1 MSTQTARTMLF
12 ARATHDDATT
22 APVVSTKTLCEEHSA
37 AYVTGRRATMKTF
50 PGRRM
55 PKKTR
60 DTIGVVE
67 LKQQDSLVTDP
78 FLGVTQDPI
87 PVSQQYFSVAVA
99 GITRIR
105 FGATDPQK
113 KAGQAL
119 NGVGVLVSDSEWDA
133 AAGQYVA
140 DVHLSHGQDAGAGS
154 SGPGLDFS
162 SLSTTATMGDDGS
175 VDGPVPVIAA
185 AAAAAASPAEGA
197 PAPVSSSTGG
207 AMDMDMDAKA
217 SAARRQVR
225 AELAAAEF
233 EAVAATPKP
242 TTARR
247 KRNKPKA

>member
-1 MSTQTARTMLF
+1 MLF
-12 ARATHDDATT
+12 ARATHDSPGSA
-22 APVVSTKTLCEEHSA
+22 KTLYEEHSA
-37 AYVTGRRATMKTF
+37 AYVTAGKSAMKTF

-55 PKKTR
+55 PKKSK

-67 LKQQDSLVTDP
+67 LKEQDSGVTTP

-119 NGVGVLVSDSEWDA
+119 HGVGVLVSDPEWDA

-140 DVHLSHGQDAGAGS
+140 DVHLSHGQDAGS
-154 SGPGLDFS
+154 SGSGGTIDFS

-175 VDGPVPVIAA
+175 VGGPAPVIAA
-185 AAAAAASPAEGA
+185 AAAAAAVSPTGGA

-233 EAVAATPKP
+233 EAVATTPKP